1 MSVVEMADQV
11 MTPVDYEIA
20 TVVHQ
25 HFKSK
30 GVGLHLQ
37 EAVTAFRPVEDG
49 IDVVLKS
56 GLVLQVD
63 MVVLSI
69 GVRPDVKLH
78 VRLG

>member
-1 MSVVEMADQV
+1 MNMGFKCRSWKWRSSDDSGGLRV
-11 MTPVDYEIA
+11 A
-20 TVVHQ
+20 TAVHQ

-37 EAVTAFRPVEDG
+37 EAVTAFRPVEGG

-56 GLVLQVD
+56 GLVLRVD

-69 GVRPDVKLH
+69 GYGRM
-78 VRLG
+78 